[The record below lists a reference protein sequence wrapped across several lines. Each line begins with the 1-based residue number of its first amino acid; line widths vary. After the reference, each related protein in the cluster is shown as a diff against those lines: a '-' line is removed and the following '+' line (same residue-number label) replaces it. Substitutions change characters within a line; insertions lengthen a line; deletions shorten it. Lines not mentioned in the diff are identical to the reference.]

1 MNEPASLIASQEFVA
16 SRADANAAASKLPF
30 GLLLALF
37 VVSGGTG
44 LVDQLC
50 FSKYLGY
57 IVGATAHAVSAVL
70 AAFMTGLALGAHL
83 GGKWSSRVRRPLV
96 AYGVLELVVAL
107 AVVAAP
113 LGFRALT
120 PLYADLAREAPDS
133 FVLLTVLRWFTALA
147 LVVVPTTA
155 MGATLPF
162 LSRALD
168 ASGPD
173 AASESSQLAEQP
185 KTSRL
190 TASRLTALYAA
201 NTFGGASGALFTAYW
216 IVPTLGI
223 DGTLF
228 ASGVASALVGAI
240 AAYCGRD
247 FVVAASSSETSKR
260 GPTNAPGVSPLE
272 RGKEPSEVG
281 AERTIG
287 RGDRARL
294 GTLAFMS
301 GALVLA
307 AEVVFTHLLSLI
319 IGNSAYAFGLIL
331 AAFLSALFFGAR
343 LSRRVELRFGSAA
356 LASGLLA
363 TALAVLGTLPV
374 WDDLPQLFAVS
385 GRVFTTFEGREFVR
399 GLTAFL
405 VLLVPT
411 SLMGLTFPLLLSRVS
426 DYSGI
431 GSWVGK
437 LTALNTVGAVAGAL
451 AMGYVVLPLLGS
463 QASLATIGLGFG
475 LSALAT
481 WTWTSSRVRQL
492 TLGGVVA
499 AIGLWIVGPRW
510 NLIDLTSGA
519 NVYFESHQP
528 ITGLVSIR
536 EDVHGGVTTVAETNG
551 LYTLYTNGKFQGN
564 NGWEMNAQRFFAH
577 YPSMFVRNF
586 EQTLVIGL
594 GTGTTL
600 GTVATYPWKS
610 IDVVEISPAIVDAA
624 RDYFAGPNR
633 GSLDDPRVNLS
644 LADGRN
650 FLLVSDRKYDL
661 ISMELSSIW
670 FAGASSLYS
679 DEFYQLVSERMAS
692 NGVFQQWV
700 QLHHMYKKDFAT
712 IVHTLRKNFEHVAL
726 FYGGGQGILVA
737 SNAPLRASKQ
747 RLRELQAR
755 PNLREVLPFERP
767 LEGLLDDVLLL
778 DAGLD
783 RFLSQTA
790 SEAREPL
797 STWVSTDENLYL
809 EYATPRGNVLP
820 WNSREALVADLRTF
834 REPERVAEMLVE

>member
-1 MNEPASLIASQEFVA
+1 MVLAMNEPASLSVPQDLVETHTRATTVA
-16 SRADANAAASKLPF
+16 SRLPF

-37 VVSGGTG
+37 IVSGGTG

-83 GGKWSSRVRRPLV
+83 GGKWSSRVSRPLL

-113 LGFRALT
+113 LGFGALT
-120 PLYADLAREAPDS
+120 PLYADLARQAPDS
-133 FVLLTVLRWFTALA
+133 FMLLTGLRWLTALV

-168 ASGPD
+168 ASGASAAAPD
-173 AASESSQLAEQP
+173 SP
-185 KTSRL
+185 L
-190 TASRLTALYAA
+190 TAGRFKAERLTALYAA
-201 NTFGGASGALFTAYW
+201 NTFGGAGGALLTAYW

-228 ASGVASALVGAI
+228 ASGVASALVGGV

-247 FVVAASSSETSKR
+247 FVVDASAHETTAVASKGQATAALASS
-260 GPTNAPGVSPLE
+260 APG
-272 RGKEPSEVG
+272 
-281 AERTIG
+281 T
-287 RGDRARL
+287 GDQWRL
-294 GTLAFMS
+294 GVLAFMS

-343 LSRRVELRFGSAA
+343 LSRRVERRFGSAA
-356 LASGLLA
+356 LALGLVA

-385 GRVFTTFEGREFVR
+385 GRLFTTFEGREFVR
-399 GLTAFL
+399 GLTAL
-405 VLLVPT
+405 IVLLVPT
-411 SLMGLTFPLLLSRVS
+411 SLMGLTFPLLLSRVTN
-426 DYSGI
+426 YAGI
-431 GSWVGK
+431 GGWVGK
-437 LTALNTVGAVAGAL
+437 LTMLNTLGAVAGSL

-475 LSALAT
+475 FSALVT
-481 WTWTSSRVRQL
+481 WTWTSPGVRKS
-492 TLGGVVA
+492 TLGGVLAAVA
-499 AIGLWIVGPRW
+499 VWVVSPRW

-536 EDVHGGVTTVAETNG
+536 EDVHGGVTTVAESNG
-551 LYTLYTNGKFQGN
+551 IYTLYTNGKFQGN

-577 YPSMFVRNF
+577 YPSLFVPSF

-610 IDVVEISPAIVDAA
+610 IDVVEISPAIVEAA
-624 RDYFAGPNR
+624 RNYFGGPNR
-633 GSLDDPRVNLS
+633 GALDDPRVRLS

-679 DEFYQLVSERMAS
+679 DEFYRLVSERMAPS
-692 NGVFQQWV
+692 GVFQQWV

-712 IVHTLRKNFEHVAL
+712 IVHTLRKNFEHIAL

-737 SNAPLRASKQ
+737 ANAPLRASKQ
-747 RLRELQAR
+747 HLLELQAR
-755 PNLREVLPFERP
+755 PNLREVLPFDRP

-783 RFLSQTA
+783 RFLEQTA
-790 SEAREPL
+790 NDANEPL
-797 STWVSTDENLYL
+797 SSWVSTDQNLYL

-820 WNSREALVADLRTF
+820 WSSRETLVGDLRAF
-834 REPERVAEMLVE
+834 RDADRIAEMLTP